1 VSRWQNGS
9 ATEDKECV
17 VPFEPGEVV
26 APSDPRIVLEGQW
39 GHQPG
44 VAITVNSGSR
54 FSFSFAGERLQLL
67 FDTYALTVAPH
78 VWTTVDDGEPE
89 LHLIERPVI
98 ELSVPDGRHQV
109 SVVVKDV
116 NEHANR
122 WNPPFEC
129 AVVFAGLVLDVNSR
143 LRLSGRPG
151 GPRLEFYGDSITQ
164 GVLSLSSHPESEG
177 ADGTASYAY
186 LTAQAFGATSYQ
198 VGFGSQGITKPGNG
212 EVPGGIDS
220 FGWNFAGSPA
230 ERVEQP
236 DVVVINLGVNDPTL
250 DVEEYAAYVR
260 RVRAA
265 YRETTIVALTPFNGK
280 HAETIQAAAKALDD
294 PKLVYVDSTGWI
306 TEDDCTD
313 LVHPTVAGHA
323 KIAEHLATAL
333 ETHTSLRRRG

>member
-1 VSRWQNGS
+1 M
-9 ATEDKECV
+9 
-17 VPFEPGEVV
+17 PFEPGEVV

-54 FSFSFAGERLQLL
+54 ISFSYAGERLQLL
-67 FDTYALTVAPH
+67 FDTDGLTVAPH
-78 VWTTVDDGEPE
+78 LWITVDDGEPE
-89 LHLIERPVI
+89 LHLIEQPVI
-98 ELSVPDGRHQV
+98 ELALPEGRHQV
-109 SVVVKDV
+109 EIVVKDV
-116 NEHANR
+116 NEHVNR

-164 GVLSLSSHPESEG
+164 GVRALSEHPESEG
-177 ADGTASYAY
+177 ADGTTSYAY
-186 LTAQAFGATSYQ
+186 LTARAFGATSYQ
-198 VGFGSQGITKPGNG
+198 VGFGSQGISKPGNG
-212 EVPGGIDS
+212 EVPAGVDS

-230 ERVEQP
+230 ERVAAP

-250 DVEEYAAYVR
+250 EAEEYAGYVR
-260 RVRAA
+260 RVRSA
-265 YRETTIVALTPFNGK
+265 YPSSTIVALTPFSGK
-280 HAETIQAAAKALDD
+280 HAETIQAAIKSLDD
-294 PKLVYVDSTGWI
+294 ANLVCIDSTGWI

-323 KIAEHLATAL
+323 KIADHLIAAL
-333 ETHTSLRRRG
+333 ETHTSLRRP